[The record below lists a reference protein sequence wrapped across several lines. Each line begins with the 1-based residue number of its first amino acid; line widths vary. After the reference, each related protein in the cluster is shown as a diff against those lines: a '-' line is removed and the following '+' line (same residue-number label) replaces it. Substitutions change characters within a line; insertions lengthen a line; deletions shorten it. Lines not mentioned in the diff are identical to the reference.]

1 MLVDLHQSHKISEKV
16 KPIKWQIGKQS
27 ISIKIKSSNIIKL
40 LYIFSYQSVLFIKNG
55 QHYIEL
61 EDMVHIATK
70 IEM

>member
-27 ISIKIKSSNIIKL
+27 ISITIKSSN
-40 LYIFSYQSVLFIKNG
+40 
-55 QHYIEL
+55 IEL

>member
-1 MLVDLHQSHKISEKV
+1 M
-16 KPIKWQIGKQS
+16 
-27 ISIKIKSSNIIKL
+27 KL